1 MDPSATDDAEGATW
15 YEDQSMADD
24 ECQQIEQM
32 LAEYGQ
38 INTGTRAMLN
48 RMNQAER
55 MLHTSGALEP
65 PDTQMH
71 HGVQNI
77 VQGGETSSA
86 QWKDLLLQAHK
97 KVLEDEE
104 VKVKSKTLIQQVAYQ

>member
-24 ECQQIEQM
+24 KCQQIEQM

-48 RMNQAER
+48 
-55 MLHTSGALEP
+55 
-65 PDTQMH
+65 
-71 HGVQNI
+71 
-77 VQGGETSSA
+77 
-86 QWKDLLLQAHK
+86 
-97 KVLEDEE
+97 
-104 VKVKSKTLIQQVAYQ
+104 